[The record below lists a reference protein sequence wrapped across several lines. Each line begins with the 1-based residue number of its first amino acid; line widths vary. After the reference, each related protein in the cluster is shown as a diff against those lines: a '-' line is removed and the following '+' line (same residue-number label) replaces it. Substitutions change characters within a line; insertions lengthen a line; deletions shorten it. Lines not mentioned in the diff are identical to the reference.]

1 MSGSI
6 KLMLGD
12 DSIRFT
18 PDGMVFIE
26 DAIKVLI
33 SENDTG
39 TIFVWKKMQKDHPG
53 ILDHCGSYVSNSG
66 DLIQTIDIDGLDEI
80 FRLLPEYM

>member
-39 TIFVWKKMQKDHPG
+39 IIFVWKRMQKDHPG
-53 ILDHCGSYVSNSG
+53 ILDHCDSFVSNNG